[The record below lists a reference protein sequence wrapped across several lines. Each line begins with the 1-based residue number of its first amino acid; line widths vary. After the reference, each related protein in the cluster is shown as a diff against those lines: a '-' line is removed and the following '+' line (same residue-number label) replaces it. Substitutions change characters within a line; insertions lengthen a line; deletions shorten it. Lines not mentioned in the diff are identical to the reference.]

1 MHVPRRFPESRASVA
16 AKIRHGLRHHGPRH
30 VTSPGRSVFFDLF
43 EAEEATELEVRATLL
58 HGLEQWLANSGL
70 TQTEAAKALG
80 VTQARISDIKRG
92 KISRFSIDLLF
103 RLAAR
108 AGLHPRVKLA
118 A

>member
-1 MHVPRRFPESRASVA
+1 MKSKKRARNDDA
-16 AKIRHGLRHHGPRH
+16 PRH
-30 VTSPGRSVFFDLF
+30 VTPAGRSVFFDLF
-43 EAEEATELEVRATLL
+43 EAEEAMELEVRATLL
-58 HGLEQWLANSGL
+58 HGLERWLTDSGM

-80 VTQARISDIKRG
+80 VTQARVSEIKRG

-108 AGLHPRVKLA
+108 AGLHPQVKLA

>member
-1 MHVPRRFPESRASVA
+1 MK
-16 AKIRHGLRHHGPRH
+16 AKKRVRNEDRPRH
-30 VTSPGRSVFFDLF
+30 VTPAGRSVFFDLF
-43 EAEEATELEVRATLL
+43 EAEEAMELEVRAKLL
-58 HGLEQWLANSGL
+58 HGLEQWLTGSGM

-108 AGLHPRVKLA
+108 AGLRPQVKLA